1 MNYSIKHRL
10 IGAATAAAMLVS
22 AASYSP
28 AAYAFA
34 EGNDYMTWLQMD
46 ENWGETPMGNTTI
59 GRSGCLITSLS
70 IMAMDTGSLDAS
82 ALKNLGIES
91 AEEFDPGVLAD
102 AYTERDAFTKGG
114 GIKSWGT
121 ISQIIPKMTFV
132 RDDHLKSKTQHDIAQ
147 EIRSLMAGGL
157 YIILNVNGHH
167 WVYIEGIHGDD
178 IYMMDPGSNERL
190 VYDYYELAGE
200 NEYWALKAATAP
212 VIEPEVLVVKDP
224 LTYTEPSEYY
234 VSTNN
239 SLPVYSASPVDG
251 EYSSSSER
259 VCEMKKGWIAT
270 IDAYYEKYGRIVTGA
285 GEVVGWVECDKLTPM
300 YSYCYYEYG
309 SGDINGDGNVDFR
322 DLTALNDA
330 MKAAASM
337 PEGFSVLTSDE
348 RGAADLDFDGTVCAE
363 DAELLLRK
371 IYEPQTEPVT
381 EPVTEE
387 YTEPVTEYYDDTE
400 E

>member
-1 MNYSIKHRL
+1 
-10 IGAATAAAMLVS
+10 
-22 AASYSP
+22 
-28 AAYAFA
+28 
-34 EGNDYMTWLQMD
+34 
-46 ENWGETPMGNTTI
+46 
-59 GRSGCLITSLS
+59 
-70 IMAMDTGSLDAS
+70 
-82 ALKNLGIES
+82 
-91 AEEFDPGVLAD
+91 
-102 AYTERDAFTKGG
+102 
-114 GIKSWGT
+114 
-121 ISQIIPKMTFV
+121 
-132 RDDHLKSKTQHDIAQ
+132 
-147 EIRSLMAGGL
+147 
-157 YIILNVNGHH
+157 
-167 WVYIEGIHGDD
+167 
-178 IYMMDPGSNERL
+178 
-190 VYDYYELAGE
+190 
-200 NEYWALKAATAP
+200 
-212 VIEPEVLVVKDP
+212 
-224 LTYTEPSEYY
+224 
-234 VSTNN
+234 
-239 SLPVYSASPVDG
+239 
-251 EYSSSSER
+251 
-259 VCEMKKGWIAT
+259 MKKGWIAT

-309 SGDINGDGNVDFR
+309 SGDITGDGNVDFR